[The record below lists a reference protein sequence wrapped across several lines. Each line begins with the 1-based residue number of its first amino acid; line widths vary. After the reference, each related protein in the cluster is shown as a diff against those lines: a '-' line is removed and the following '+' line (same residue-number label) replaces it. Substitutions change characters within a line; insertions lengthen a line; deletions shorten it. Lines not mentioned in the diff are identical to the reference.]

1 MHLEV
6 EHCAITSFAAR
17 KWGCLGE
24 GERAALNY
32 ALNDAIF
39 RTKLVAEYRYQSLR
53 LRRGIAHIHWFR
65 IGHAIFEIAIFR
77 NFPAI
82 ITDIGWV
89 T

>member
-1 MHLEV
+1 M
-6 EHCAITSFAAR
+6 TSSTAR
-17 KWGCLGE
+17 KWECLE
-24 GERAALNY
+24 EDERAALNY
-32 ALNDAIF
+32 ALNEAILHTQ
-39 RTKLVAEYRYQSLR
+39 RIAEYRCQLLR

-65 IGHAIFEIAIFR
+65 IGHAMFQITVFK